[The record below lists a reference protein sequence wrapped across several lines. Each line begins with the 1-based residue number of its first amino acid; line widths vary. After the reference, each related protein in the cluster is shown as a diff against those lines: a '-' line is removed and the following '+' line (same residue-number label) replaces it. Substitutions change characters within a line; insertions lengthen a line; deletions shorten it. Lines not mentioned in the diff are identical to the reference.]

1 MPQITGEAFG
11 SAANFITDRARPLE
25 RALLDFHFGSGS
37 DSDVLIEL
45 KKFQNEDGGFG
56 HGIEPDLQMPFS
68 SPFSTS
74 AAFQV
79 LRELNVPGDHDMVR
93 NGIGYLERSYDR
105 SVGGWEPTGQSVS
118 QFPHAPWWD
127 YKPPPNEG
135 GLDLLKKANPGAELA
150 GYFSLYSEQTD
161 VGFVEEIVSSALT
174 TFDRLPD
181 DMEVHT
187 MMCYMRLV
195 EITDNA
201 EMPRRAVAQQPLPK
215 LRRGVHLLTTDN
227 PDDWEAYGGRPLW
240 FAETPDSLLSPEL
253 ALSIPIQLDYEIEN
267 QTDDGSWQPN
277 WAWGQYEEDWSLA
290 KVEWAGHL
298 TLRNLLTLKAWDR
311 L

>member
-1 MPQITGEAFG
+1 MPQITGETFG

-187 MMCYMRLV
+187 MMC
-195 EITDNA
+195 
-201 EMPRRAVAQQPLPK
+201 
-215 LRRGVHLLTTDN
+215 
-227 PDDWEAYGGRPLW
+227 
-240 FAETPDSLLSPEL
+240 
-253 ALSIPIQLDYEIEN
+253 
-267 QTDDGSWQPN
+267 
-277 WAWGQYEEDWSLA
+277 
-290 KVEWAGHL
+290 
-298 TLRNLLTLKAWDR
+298 
-311 L
+311 